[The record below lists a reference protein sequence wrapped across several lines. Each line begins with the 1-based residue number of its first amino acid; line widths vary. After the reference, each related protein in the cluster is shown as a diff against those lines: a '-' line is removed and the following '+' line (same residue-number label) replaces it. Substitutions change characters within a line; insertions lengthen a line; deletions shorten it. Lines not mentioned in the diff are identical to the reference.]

1 MAINILDYYLKEMII
16 FGSSIFDRKQPMT
29 LINSVLNWMIKKRIH
44 QIELFMKYPH
54 EVQSEW
60 FKRLITTAK
69 DTEWGRKY
77 HYKSI
82 DNAKTFAER
91 VPVNTYDDLKPMIDR
106 LRAGE
111 QNLLWPEEV
120 KWFAKSSGTT
130 AGRSKFI
137 PVSESAIEEC
147 HYKAGKDML
156 SIYFSLYPESG
167 FFDGRSLVMGG
178 SGVVQEV
185 SNTSYYE
192 GDLSAILMRNLP
204 YWAQFKRTP
213 SLSIALMDEWENKL
227 ELMAE
232 STLDHNVTSISGV
245 PSWMLVL
252 LKKILKKA
260 GKTDLM
266 EVWPNLE
273 VFFHGGVNFN
283 PYREQYREI
292 ISSDKM
298 VYFDT
303 YNASEGFFG
312 IQGQKGKHDLLLML
326 DYGIYYEFIPMDQL
340 RAEHPKTLQLHEVE
354 VGKNYALVIT
364 TNAGLWRYLIG
375 DTITFTSTDPYRILI
390 TGRTKSYIN
399 TVGEELIIDNAEK
412 AIDVACSKTGA
423 VINEYTAAPLMK
435 KEGINHQWL
444 IEFIRPPED
453 ADFFSMALDNALK
466 SLNSDYE
473 AKRYH
478 SLVLGEPT
486 IVQVPEGTFY
496 KWMKIN
502 NKLGGQNKVP
512 RLSNDR
518 KYVDE
523 ILGLI

>member
-1 MAINILDYYLKEMII
+1 MI
-16 FGSSIFDRKQPMT
+16 
-29 LINSVLNWMIKKRIH
+29 LINSVLNWLIKKRIH
-44 QIELFMKYPH
+44 QIELFRKYPH
-54 EVQSEW
+54 DVQAEW
-60 FKRLITTAK
+60 FKKLIAAAK

-77 HYKSI
+77 DYKSI
-82 DNAKTFAER
+82 RNTATFAER
-91 VPVNTYDDLKPMIDR
+91 VPISNYEDLKPIIDR

-130 AGRSKFI
+130 AGKSKFI
-137 PVSESAIEEC
+137 PVTESAIEEC

-167 FFDGRSLVMGG
+167 FLEGKSLVMGG
-178 SGVVQEV
+178 SGIIQEV

-192 GDLSAILMRNLP
+192 GDLSAILMQNLP

-213 SLSIALMDEWENKL
+213 SLTIALMDEWENKL

-232 STLDHNVTSISGV
+232 STIDHDVTSISGV

-252 LKKILKKA
+252 LKKILKKSN
-260 GKTDLM
+260 KSDLM

-283 PYREQYREI
+283 PYRQQYEQI
-292 ISSDKM
+292 ISSEKM

-312 IQGQKGKHDLLLML
+312 IQDQKDKPDLLLML
-326 DYGIYYEFIPMDQL
+326 DYGIFYEFIPMNEFN
-340 RAEHPKTLQLHEVE
+340 AENPKTIQLQEVE
-354 VGKNYALVIT
+354 IGKNYAIVIS

-375 DTITFTSTDPYRILI
+375 DTVTFTSTSPYRILI
-390 TGRTKSYIN
+390 TGRTKSFIN
-399 TVGEELIIDNAEK
+399 VVGEEVIIDNAEK
-412 AIDVACSKTGA
+412 AIEVACQKTGA

-435 KEGINHQWL
+435 DGDVNHQWI
-444 IEFIRPPED
+444 IEFTRLPDNP
-453 ADFFSMALDNALK
+453 DFFCEVLDNALK
-466 SLNSDYE
+466 SANSDYE

-478 SLVLGEPT
+478 DLVLTHPVV
-486 IVQVPEGTFY
+486 IQVPEGTFY
-496 KWMKIN
+496 RWMKLN
-502 NKLGGQNKVP
+502 DKLGGQNKVP
-512 RLSNDR
+512 RLSNER

-523 ILGLI
+523 ILGLL

>member
-1 MAINILDYYLKEMII
+1 
-16 FGSSIFDRKQPMT
+16 MT
-29 LINSVLNWMIKKRIH
+29 LINSVLNWLIKKRIH
-44 QIELFMKYPH
+44 QIELFRKYPH
-54 EVQSEW
+54 EVQAEW
-60 FKRLITTAK
+60 FKKLLVTAK

-77 HYKSI
+77 DYKSI
-82 DNAKTFAER
+82 RNIEAFAER
-91 VPVNTYDDLKPMIDR
+91 VPVSTYDDLKPLIDR

-130 AGRSKFI
+130 AGKSKFI
-137 PVSESAIEEC
+137 PVTESAIEEC

-156 SIYFSLYPESG
+156 SIYFSLYPESE
-167 FFDGRSLVMGG
+167 FFEGKSLVMGG
-178 SGVVQEV
+178 SGIVQEV

-192 GDLSAILMRNLP
+192 GDLSAILMQNLP

-232 STLDHNVTSISGV
+232 STIDHNVSSISGV

-260 GKTDLM
+260 NKTDLM

-283 PYREQYREI
+283 PYRQQYKQI
-292 ISSDKM
+292 ISSEKM
-298 VYFDT
+298 IYFDT

-312 IQGQKGKHDLLLML
+312 IQDQKNKPDLLLML
-326 DYGIYYEFIPMDQL
+326 DYGIFYEFIPMEEINL
-340 RAEHPKTLQLHEVE
+340 ESPKTIQLHEVE
-354 VGKNYALVIT
+354 TGKNYAIVIT

-375 DTITFTSTDPYRILI
+375 DTVTFTSTSPYRILI
-390 TGRTKSYIN
+390 TGRTKSFIN
-399 TVGEELIIDNAEK
+399 AVGEEIIIDNAEK
-412 AIDVACSKTGA
+412 AIEVASLKTGA
-423 VINEYTAAPLMK
+423 LINEYTAAPLMHK
-435 KEGINHQWL
+435 DGVRHQWL
-444 IEFIRPPED
+444 IEFTRKPD
-453 ADFFSMALDNALK
+453 NTDFFSEALDNALK

-478 SLVLGEPT
+478 NLVLREPS
-486 IVQVPEGTFY
+486 IVTVPGGTFY
-496 KWMKIN
+496 KWMKLN
-502 NKLGGQNKVP
+502 DKLGGQNKVP
-512 RLSNDR
+512 RLSNER
-518 KYVDE
+518 KYVEE
-523 ILGLI
+523 ILKLV